1 MATGYEKIL
10 AIKSKLKTAMT
21 VEELAA
27 ALDCGPRTIFR
38 HLELVQQENCGLRK
52 FKQNGSTY
60 YQIKTEKEVVYDQ
73 NTLRQLEKIHK
84 TITGNSAADIKNR
97 KLLEKLMDALKSTN
111 PDDFKPEALTM
122 DRNLILDYGPFS
134 SSNFQETMVTKAL
147 TAIRDGFKIKIS
159 YTHTSRD
166 IPSEVLEVSP
176 VKVIHRVDTLYLVA
190 ADAEGEKNNTFKNFT
205 FANISNITVTGTP
218 VPKLAFDEKTHY
230 KYAFGK
236 YTKDELPVQEVQLL
250 VKDKWLQM
258 QFDKA
263 NFNPPAESRMDK
275 NKNMVVTMKMRLT
288 PDFKTWLLG
297 IAPNIQI
304 LKPESL
310 KKEIVEM
317 AKSALSSLQGK

>member
-10 AIKSKLKTAMT
+10 AIKSKLKVPMT

-60 YQIKTEKEVVYDQ
+60 YQIKPEKEVAFDQ
-73 NTLRQLEKIHK
+73 KTVSQLEKIYRS
-84 TITGNSAADIKNR
+84 ITGNSAADIKNR
-97 KLLEKLMDALKSTN
+97 KLLERLIETLKCTSVEAFKPDALN
-111 PDDFKPEALTM
+111 VDP
-122 DRNLILDYGPFS
+122 NLILDYGPFS
-134 SSNFQETMVTKAL
+134 SSNLKESMVNKAL
-147 TAIRDGFKIKIS
+147 AAIKDGFKIKIN
-159 YTHTSRD
+159 YAHTSRD
-166 IPSEVLEVSP
+166 LPSEVIELSP

-190 ADAEGEKNNTFKNFT
+190 ADAEGEKNNTFKNYT

-236 YTKDELPVQEVQLL
+236 YTQDELPVQEVQLL

-263 NFNPPAESRMDK
+263 NFNPSAESRIDK